1 MKPVT
6 SMLIPGVSAVCA
18 LVAFIIALC
27 CLLAGTD
34 PNTLRHMELYTLN
47 TSTIGPTLLKDMK
60 LPPPDPSLNVT
71 SLFGGDLTSLIDKR
85 DLPTSVSDIKD
96 EAESAA
102 ASASNAVHSG
112 AADAKQVASDLK
124 NNVTDKLDKAGDV
137 AKNAVSKI
145 VSTFVNTTIEE
156 VNVQDFYVAH
166 LLTYCSGDYTKDRK
180 ENLTYCS
187 NHRPDKLHNN
197 TAVNKT
203 MDIFDFI
210 HDIDLPDPVSFG
222 MKAIALITKVIS
234 AFYILGIIF
243 TFTTLLLCLFT
254 MFKTS
259 TPQSDFIFHFLNAA
273 SSTFAFFTLFLA
285 SGMVHVMIKKICG
298 FFNEHSEHLGVM
310 AYQGR
315 TFAGCTWAAVSL
327 VGLVMILSVMEV
339 GMRMRRRGG
348 GGGGKSMEMGN
359 LH

>member
-1 MKPVT
+1 
-6 SMLIPGVSAVCA
+6 MLIPGVSAICA
-18 LVAFIIALC
+18 LVAFVIALC

-34 PNTLRHMELYTLN
+34 PNTLQHMELYTLN

-60 LPPPDPSLNVT
+60 LPPPDPSLNAT
-71 SLFGGDLTSLIDKR
+71 SLFGGDLTNLIDKR
-85 DLPTSVSDIKD
+85 DLPTSVSDVKD
-96 EAESAA
+96 KAESAG
-102 ASASNAVHSG
+102 ASVNDAVHSEV
-112 AADAKQVASDLK
+112 ADAKQAASDLR
-124 NNVTDKLDKAGDV
+124 NNVTDKLDKAEDF

-156 VNVQDFYVAH
+156 LNIQDFYVAH
-166 LLTYCSGDYTKDRK
+166 LLTYCSGNYTKRGE
-180 ENLTYCS
+180 ENVTYCS
-187 NHRPDKLHNN
+187 NHRPDKLRNHTSGNQ
-197 TAVNKT
+197 T

-210 HDIDLPDPVSFG
+210 EGIDLPDPVSFG

-243 TFTTLLLCLFT
+243 TFTTLTISLIIVV
-254 MFKTS
+254 KTS
-259 TPQSDFIFHFLNAA
+259 APQTDFIFHFLNAA
-273 SSTFAFFTLFLA
+273 AATFAFFTLFLA
-285 SGMVHVMIKKICG
+285 SGMVHVMIKKICD

-315 TFAGCTWAAVSL
+315 SFAGCTWAAVSL

-348 GGGGKSMEMGN
+348 GGGGKGMEMGT